1 MEKETPN
8 TPPAAEERK
17 NEPAAISREDMD
29 EAIKKAVSEAIAA
42 TRESV
47 LKEIQNAKLRE
58 ESSENAEGDYSYSA
72 LVEDLK

>member
-1 MEKETPN
+1 MEKEIIE

-29 EAIKKAVSEAIAA
+29 EAIKKAVAEAVKS
-42 TRESV
+42 THESI
-47 LKEIQNAKLRE
+47 LKEIQDAKLRE

-72 LVEDLK
+72 LVEDLE